1 MIRLTLKGYGQTN
14 EFDTGV
20 PDVGQSL
27 PSDMMLR
34 QPAQTVSIR
43 AQAMSQAMKIQQQA
57 GDEVLFSTG
66 LTGEYAPAGDEEQ
79 SPAPPLLTP
88 ETESP
93 QTNLGAKKTKWWP
106 WALGVGGLV
115 VAGIVTAVVLSR
127 RKRRK

>member
-1 MIRLTLKGYGQTN
+1 MIRLTLKGYGQVD
-14 EFDTGV
+14 EFDTGA
-20 PDVGQSL
+20 PDVSQSL
-27 PSDMMLR
+27 PEDFRLH

-43 AQAMSQAMKIQQQA
+43 AQAMSEALKIQRQA
-57 GDEVLFSTG
+57 SDDVMWNTG
-66 LTGEYAPAGDEEQ
+66 LADDSMG
-79 SPAPPLLTP
+79 PPMLTP
-88 ETESP
+88 DVQSP